1 MSISRKDRYET
12 LILAI
17 PEITNEESTKFESQ
31 FNKLI
36 KDAKGSLLS
45 FDRWG
50 KYKLA
55 YPVRKNDYGVYYLTR
70 FEVPTDQKDTLF
82 RELKDLFKIKFNDI
96 IMRHIISALSAGK
109 SLEYTKPRSLE
120 EGPQDIDSLLQKN
133 NNNKTKNFNEEKE
146 SSKLNPLG
154 KSEEEEYEEA

>member
-1 MSISRKDRYET
+1 MSINRNDRYET

-70 FEVPTDQKDTLF
+70 FEVPTDQKDILF

-96 IMRHIISALSAGK
+96 IMRHLVSVLAAGK
-109 SLEYTKPRSLE
+109 TLEYTKPRSLE

-133 NNNKTKNFNEEKE
+133 NNKMKNLNEEKE
-146 SSKLNPLG
+146 SSKLNSL
-154 KSEEEEYEEA
+154 KNSEEEEYEEA